1 MNATTGATTAPRHQA
16 SASRRAITLVA
27 ATLISLALVSSWF
40 VSRSDAHAG
49 GATAERAQFHDAMR
63 GLWEEH
69 VAWTRMFIVSF
80 ASDVPD
86 LAATTDR
93 LLRNQDDIG
102 NAIRPFYGDA
112 AADQLTTLLREH
124 ILGAAQLLT
133 AAKAGD
139 ADGVAAA
146 SEAWYANANEIADF
160 LAAANPKH
168 WSAAD
173 LRQMMK
179 DHLDLTL
186 VEAVAQLEGRYDDA
200 VAGYDAVEAE
210 IREMADMLSDGII
223 AQFPAAFAH

>member
-1 MNATTGATTAPRHQA
+1 MNSFSKNQPSQGARRGWPRLIATVAALAVGLVLAAGTLAPR
-16 SASRRAITLVA
+16 SE
-27 ATLISLALVSSWF
+27 
-40 VSRSDAHAG
+40 AHG
-49 GATAERAQFHDAMR
+49 GATAARGAFHDAMR

-102 NAIRPFYGDA
+102 DAIRPFYGDA
-112 AADQLTTLLREH
+112 AADQLTALLRVH
-124 ILGAAQLLT
+124 ILTAADILA

-139 ADGVAAA
+139 AAGVATA
-146 SEAWYANANEIADF
+146 SAAWYANANEIADF
-160 LAAANPKH
+160 LAAANRH
-168 WSAAD
+168 WDAAD

-186 VEAVAQLEGRYDDA
+186 AEAVAQLQGRYADA
-200 VAGYDAVEAE
+200 VDAYDAVEVE
-210 IREMADMLSDGII
+210 IRHMADMLSDGII
-223 AQFPAAFAH
+223 AQFPARFAH

>member
-1 MNATTGATTAPRHQA
+1 MNAPEPDPKTQPRPSATRLLALIAALGAGIVLTFG
-16 SASRRAITLVA
+16 
-27 ATLISLALVSSWF
+27 SLAM
-40 VSRSDAHAG
+40 RSDAHG
-49 GATAERAQFHDAMR
+49 GATAQRAQFHDAMR

-93 LLRNQDDIG
+93 LLRNQTDIG
-102 NAIRPFYGDA
+102 DAIRPFYGDA
-112 AADQLTTLLREH
+112 AGDQLTALLRVH
-124 ILGAAQLLT
+124 ILTAADILA

-146 SEAWYANANEIADF
+146 SDAWYANANEIADF
-160 LAAANPKH
+160 LAAANPH
-168 WSAAD
+168 WDIAD

-186 VEAVAQLEGRYDDA
+186 REAVAQLEGRYTDA
-200 VAGYDAVEAE
+200 VDAYDAVEVE
-210 IREMADMLSDGII
+210 IRQMADMLSDGII
-223 AQFPAAFAH
+223 AQFPAKFAH

>member
-1 MNATTGATTAPRHQA
+1 MDTLTSAQPTPRRRVGPARLGLVLAAAAVGLILA
-16 SASRRAITLVA
+16 SG
-27 ATLISLALVSSWF
+27 SLAA
-40 VSRSDAHAG
+40 RSEAHAG
-49 GATAERAQFHDAMR
+49 GATAERARFHDAMR

-112 AADQLTTLLREH
+112 AADQLTALLREH
-124 ILGAAQLLT
+124 ILGAAQLLA

-139 ADGVAAA
+139 ADGVATA
-146 SEAWYANANEIADF
+146 SDAWYANANEIADF

-186 VEAVAQLEGRYDDA
+186 AEAVAQLEGRYDDA

>member
-1 MNATTGATTAPRHQA
+1 MDALTQAQPEPRPRVGPVRLGLVLAAAVAGLILA
-16 SASRRAITLVA
+16 SG
-27 ATLISLALVSSWF
+27 SLAM
-40 VSRSDAHAG
+40 RSDAHAG

-80 ASDVPD
+80 VADVPD
-86 LAATTDR
+86 LGATTDR

-112 AADQLTTLLREH
+112 AADELTELLREH
-124 ILGAAQLLT
+124 ILGAAQLLA

-139 ADGVAAA
+139 ADGIAAA

-160 LAAANPKH
+160 LAAANPRE

-173 LRQMMK
+173 LRAMMK
-179 DHLDLTL
+179 EHLDLTL
-186 VEAVAQLEGRYDDA
+186 AEAVAQLQGNYVDA
-200 VAGYDAVEAE
+200 VAHYDTVEVQ
-210 IREMADMLSDGII
+210 IRHMADMLSDGII
-223 AQFPAAFAH
+223 AQFPAKFSH